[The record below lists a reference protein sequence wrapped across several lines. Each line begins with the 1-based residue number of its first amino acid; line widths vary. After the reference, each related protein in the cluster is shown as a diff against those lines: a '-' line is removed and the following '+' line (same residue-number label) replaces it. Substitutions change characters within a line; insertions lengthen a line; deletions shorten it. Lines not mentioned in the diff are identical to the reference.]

1 MSVEDPLV
9 QALHA
14 ALPVWPESMT
24 RAQLTAAT
32 DAVIEDLAAAVRD
45 VAGEEAAAAF
55 RARVEDLRA
64 VRRVLHERRN

>member
-1 MSVEDPLV
+1 
-9 QALHA
+9 
-14 ALPVWPESMT
+14 MT